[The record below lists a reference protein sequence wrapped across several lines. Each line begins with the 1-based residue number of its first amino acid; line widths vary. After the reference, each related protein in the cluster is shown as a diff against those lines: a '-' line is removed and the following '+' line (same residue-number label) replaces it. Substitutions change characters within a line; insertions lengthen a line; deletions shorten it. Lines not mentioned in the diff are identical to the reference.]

1 MRISLFAAAA
11 VTLATA
17 VQANAQSTAAD
28 TGRTEPLPSRCAS
41 FVTPQGRISDSA
53 RIAARDVASRAQAA
67 SIEGDNAQA
76 TTLYQQAAQLNP
88 SDPTIAY
95 ALGRE
100 YEAAHDARG
109 MGEYCRFLALTPRA
123 PEAADVRQRIAEM
136 AFALPPDTTVL
147 RIPVAVP
154 TPSTM
159 PSGGAAFGS
168 GIVIPGLGQFIT
180 HQPVGGLLVMAAT
193 GAAALYGLQ
202 SQTVTQTVTRTATDP
217 FGNPYTY
224 QTTVNS
230 TERPHEA
237 VGLGVAA
244 AVWLT
249 AAIQAAVHANSSGAS
264 SAGPVAA
271 TPRASRAAFPVVR
284 SLADGAIGMGLSIR

>member
-1 MRISLFAAAA
+1 MRLSIVSTIA
-11 VTLATA
+11 VTLISA

-53 RIAARDVASRAQAA
+53 RTAARDIASRAQAA

-76 TTLYQQAAQLNP
+76 TALYQQAALLNP
-88 SDPTIAY
+88 SDPTTAY

-159 PSGGAAFGS
+159 PSGEAAFAA
-168 GIVIPGLGQFIT
+168 GIVIPGLGQFLT
-180 HQPVGGLLVMAAT
+180 HQPVGGVLVMAT
-193 GAAALYGLQ
+193 TAAAAFYGLQ
-202 SQTVTQTVTRTATDP
+202 SQTVIKTVSTNATDP
-217 FGNPYTY
+217 NGNPYTFP
-224 QTTVNS
+224 TTIKT
-230 TERPHEA
+230 TERQHEA

-244 AVWLT
+244 AIWLT
-249 AAIQAAVHANSSGAS
+249 GAIQAAVHANSA
-264 SAGPVAA
+264 AGRADETAAA
-271 TPRASRAAFPVVR
+271 TSSSSRAAFPVVR
-284 SLADGAIGMGLSIR
+284 SLANGSMGMGLSIR